1 MRRLVCQTYHS
12 GATCH
17 QFARGGTV
25 ACAKF
30 SSCDRLFC
38 VAFFSGVDSSGEKS
52 FIQHIQG
59 KAHANKAGRYG
70 FAGLLP
76 NDAGIIPPLSFD
88 PSNQS
93 FGADGGSFASQVNFA
108 GGGGGGKKNKAD
120 ENIYRCKSC
129 LVDSSGLQ
137 SFLEHINGKAHIRK
151 AGRIGFSGLLPNGE
165 NVLEILRGFDV
176 VSCMSDLLFVEFCG

>member
-1 MRRLVCQTYHS
+1 
-12 GATCH
+12 
-17 QFARGGTV
+17 
-25 ACAKF
+25 
-30 SSCDRLFC
+30 
-38 VAFFSGVDSSGEKS
+38 VDSSGEIS

-59 KAHANKAGRYG
+59 KAHAAKAGRYG

-88 PSNQS
+88 PSQQAM
-93 FGADGGSFASQVNFA
+93 GPGGGGQVLTLATQVNVA
-108 GGGGGGKKNKAD
+108 GGGKKNKAD

-129 LVDSSGLQ
+129 LVDSSGIL

-165 NVLEILRGFDV
+165 PRISEPPCTVCARAHAENAL
-176 VSCMSDLLFVEFCG
+176 